1 MVTTDISQL
10 SAECNTWRMQMRKYR
25 EEFTQLKNQLRQIV
39 PKVTR
44 KEMLQDVEHYENQ
57 FHIQLINIHDL
68 KHSIKVH
75 DYKAAVSTAE
85 NNVHTR
91 SLLSAEH
98 EHLFDQYQRLQYM
111 LQELKEGFQQFI
123 SKLS

>member
-10 SAECNTWRMQMRKYR
+10 TAECNTWRSQMRHYR

-39 PKVTR
+39 SRISR
-44 KEMLQDVEHYENQ
+44 KELLQDVEHYENQ

-75 DYKAAVSTAE
+75 DYKATLTLSG
-85 NNVHTR
+85 NNEHAFHVIR
-91 SLLSAEH
+91 AEH
-98 EHLFDQYQRLQYM
+98 ENLNAQYNRLEHM
-111 LQELKEGFQQFI
+111 LKELKESFRQFLA
-123 SKLS
+123 KLN

>member
-10 SAECNTWRMQMRKYR
+10 TAECNTWRSQMRHYR

-39 PKVTR
+39 TR
-44 KEMLQDVEHYENQ
+44 VKQKELLQDVEHYENQ

-75 DYKAAVSTAE
+75 NSKAALALTG
-85 NNVHTR
+85 NNEHAVDIV
-91 SLLSAEH
+91 LAEH
-98 EHLFDQYQRLQYM
+98 EHINTQYTRLEQM
-111 LQELKEGFQQFI
+111 LKELKEAFQQFLG
-123 SKLS
+123 KLN

>member
-10 SAECNTWRMQMRKYR
+10 TAECHSWRSQMRHYR

-39 PKVTR
+39 SRVTR
-44 KEMLQDVEHYENQ
+44 KDLLQDVEHYENQ

-75 DYKAAVSTAE
+75 DYKATLALSGNNDYAVH
-85 NNVHTR
+85 VIQ
-91 SLLSAEH
+91 AEH
-98 EHLFDQYQRLQYM
+98 EHLNAQYTRLENM
-111 LQELKEGFQQFI
+111 LQELKESFRQFLG
-123 SKLS
+123 KLN